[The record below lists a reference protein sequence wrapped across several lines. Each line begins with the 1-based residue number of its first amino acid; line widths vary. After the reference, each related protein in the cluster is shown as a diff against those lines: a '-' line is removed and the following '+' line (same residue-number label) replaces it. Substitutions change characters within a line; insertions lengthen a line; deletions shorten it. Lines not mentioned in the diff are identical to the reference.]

1 MLVSLAP
8 AQTSPPLPDRRDPD
22 ARRTESA
29 IDSILAGLTPDEKIG
44 QLIQYSGDWTTGPQG
59 RALSTSQQDIVRA
72 GMAGSLLNVFGS
84 RATRELQRLAVE
96 ESRARIPLIFGLDVI
111 HGFRTIFPIPLGEAA
126 SWDPGAVEKSARIAA
141 TEAASAGIGWT
152 FGPMVDIARD
162 PRWGRIAEGS
172 GEDPYLGSAMA
183 AARVRGFQGS
193 SLSDHT
199 SIVACAKHF
208 AAYGGAEGGRDYNTV
223 DISERTLRDVYLPPF
238 KSAVEAGALTLMA
251 SFNEIG
257 GVPSSANRQLLT
269 GILRGEWG
277 FDGFVVSDWGSIGEL
292 RAHGVASTSAEAAR
306 IALDAG
312 LDMDMMS
319 GCYRDNIAS
328 LLRDGRLRSSALDE
342 AVRRILRVKFRLGLF
357 ADPYR
362 GVNPEREKTVLLSS
376 HHLAAAREVARKS
389 IVLLKNERNLLPLR
403 KDLRSIAVIGPLAD
417 DREDPL
423 GPWAGDGK
431 PKDVVTL
438 LEGIKRALPATT
450 RVIYAPGCM
459 LAGTDTAG
467 IAEAVAA
474 ARQAETVLLAVGESA
489 SMSGEAASRS
499 ELDLP
504 GRQKELVRAVQ
515 ATGTPVVLILM
526 NGRPLTICWEAENV
540 RAILETWF
548 LGVQTGNAIADV
560 VFGDYNPSGR
570 LPVTFPRSVGQIP
583 YYYNHKNTGRPP
595 VDSVK
600 YTSHYL
606 DLPSSPL
613 YPFGYGLSYTTFS
626 YEGITLARPVL
637 GTGDT
642 LSAAI
647 SVSNRGTRGG
657 EETVQLYIRDE
668 SGGGGV
674 TRPVKELK
682 AFRKVRLEPGET
694 VTVGFSL
701 PVSALA
707 FSGLDMRPTVEPG
720 TFRLFIGPNSAEG
733 LESGFRVKEKT
744 AR

>member
-1 MLVSLAP
+1 L
-8 AQTSPPLPDRRDPD
+8 
-22 ARRTESA
+22 
-29 IDSILAGLTPDEKIG
+29 
-44 QLIQYSGDWTTGPQG
+44 
-59 RALSTSQQDIVRA
+59 
-72 GMAGSLLNVFGS
+72 
-84 RATRELQRLAVE
+84 
-96 ESRARIPLIFGLDVI
+96 
-111 HGFRTIFPIPLGEAA
+111 
-126 SWDPGAVEKSARIAA
+126 
-141 TEAASAGIGWT
+141 
-152 FGPMVDIARD
+152 
-162 PRWGRIAEGS
+162 
-172 GEDPYLGSAMA
+172 
-183 AARVRGFQGS
+183 
-193 SLSDHT
+193 
-199 SIVACAKHF
+199 
-208 AAYGGAEGGRDYNTV
+208 
-223 DISERTLRDVYLPPF
+223 
-238 KSAVEAGALTLMA
+238 A

-257 GVPSSANRQLLT
+257 GVPRSANRQLLT

-682 AFRKVRLEPGET
+682 AIRKVRLEPGET